1 MQSKMKT
8 EDIDKKIGMPD
19 VDEEWAKFERE
30 VLCKETKT
38 RKRVFV
44 GWTIGIAASIALLA
58 GIFLWG
64 NDAEQQTGS
73 SNQLAQAAKDQTS
86 EKRNVS
92 DSDVVKEDTT
102 HNGQSQEPLS
112 TPREVFE
119 NVAANHQKEK
129 PSGELLAQAT
139 PPMGERMEEQTP
151 ALENRTENIRVFNV
165 VEQQPSFRGGYI
177 GLQEFIKQN
186 LKYPS
191 IAQAYGVSGR
201 VIMQFKIDS
210 LGYISD
216 VKAAKHLLRYDT
228 LLLSR
233 ESEAR
238 QIELKEQIP
247 QQLEEECAR
256 VIALMPRWS
265 PAKISG
271 KVVATETMVAPMM
284 NGGIP
289 DADAIQ
295 AAASTK
301 RSPPRIMQNNPS
313 ANSRNTKNVL
323 MKPPQIH
330 IKEKSLTY
338 FYAKDFFY
346 MILMFV
352 FLAGRLLFLSTH
364 SRSSSDGTGCTV
376 GSARWSVC
384 SPLSS

>member
-1 MQSKMKT
+1 MKT

-30 VLCKETKT
+30 VLSEERKT

-73 SNQLAQAAKDQTS
+73 SNQLAQTAKDQTS
-86 EKRNVS
+86 EKRNVT

-102 HNGQSQEPLS
+102 HNSQSQKLLS

-139 PPMGERMEEQTP
+139 PPVSERMEEQIPT
-151 ALENRTENIRVFNV
+151 LENRTENIRVFNM
-165 VEQQPSFRGGYI
+165 VEQQPSFRGGDR

-191 IAQAYGVSGR
+191 MAQAYGVSGR

-271 KVVATETMVAPMM
+271 KVVSMKYNLPFMFQPSEMLKTE
-284 NGGIP
+284 
-289 DADAIQ
+289 
-295 AAASTK
+295 
-301 RSPPRIMQNNPS
+301 
-313 ANSRNTKNVL
+313 
-323 MKPPQIH
+323 
-330 IKEKSLTY
+330 
-338 FYAKDFFY
+338 
-346 MILMFV
+346 
-352 FLAGRLLFLSTH
+352 
-364 SRSSSDGTGCTV
+364 
-376 GSARWSVC
+376 
-384 SPLSS
+384 

>member
-1 MQSKMKT
+1 MKT

-30 VLCKETKT
+30 ILSEETKT

-86 EKRNVS
+86 EKRNVT

-102 HNGQSQEPLS
+102 HNSQSQKLLS

-139 PPMGERMEEQTP
+139 PPASERMEEQIPT
-151 ALENRTENIRVFNV
+151 LENRTENIRVFNM
-165 VEQQPSFRGGYI
+165 VEQQPSFRGGDR

-191 IAQAYGVSGR
+191 MAQAYGVSGR

-271 KVVATETMVAPMM
+271 KVVSMKYNLPFMFQPSEMLKTE
-284 NGGIP
+284 
-289 DADAIQ
+289 
-295 AAASTK
+295 
-301 RSPPRIMQNNPS
+301 
-313 ANSRNTKNVL
+313 
-323 MKPPQIH
+323 
-330 IKEKSLTY
+330 
-338 FYAKDFFY
+338 
-346 MILMFV
+346 
-352 FLAGRLLFLSTH
+352 
-364 SRSSSDGTGCTV
+364 
-376 GSARWSVC
+376 
-384 SPLSS
+384 

>member
-1 MQSKMKT
+1 MKT

-30 VLCKETKT
+30 ILSEETKT

-86 EKRNVS
+86 EKRNVT

-102 HNGQSQEPLS
+102 HNSQSQKLLS

-139 PPMGERMEEQTP
+139 PPASERMEEQTP
-151 ALENRTENIRVFNV
+151 ALENRTENIRVFNM
-165 VEQQPSFRGGYI
+165 VEQQPSFRGGDR

-191 IAQAYGVSGR
+191 MAQAYGVSGR

-271 KVVATETMVAPMM
+271 KVVSMKYNLPFMFKPSEMLKTE
-284 NGGIP
+284 
-289 DADAIQ
+289 
-295 AAASTK
+295 
-301 RSPPRIMQNNPS
+301 
-313 ANSRNTKNVL
+313 
-323 MKPPQIH
+323 
-330 IKEKSLTY
+330 
-338 FYAKDFFY
+338 
-346 MILMFV
+346 
-352 FLAGRLLFLSTH
+352 
-364 SRSSSDGTGCTV
+364 
-376 GSARWSVC
+376 
-384 SPLSS
+384 

>member
-1 MQSKMKT
+1 MKT

-30 VLCKETKT
+30 VLSEERKT

-86 EKRNVS
+86 EKRNVT

-102 HNGQSQEPLS
+102 HNSQSQKLLS

-139 PPMGERMEEQTP
+139 PPVSERMEEQIPT
-151 ALENRTENIRVFNV
+151 LENRTENIRVFNM
-165 VEQQPSFRGGYI
+165 VEQQPSFRGGDR

-191 IAQAYGVSGR
+191 MAQAYGVSGR

-271 KVVATETMVAPMM
+271 KVVSMKYNLPFMFQPSEMLKTE
-284 NGGIP
+284 
-289 DADAIQ
+289 
-295 AAASTK
+295 
-301 RSPPRIMQNNPS
+301 
-313 ANSRNTKNVL
+313 
-323 MKPPQIH
+323 
-330 IKEKSLTY
+330 
-338 FYAKDFFY
+338 
-346 MILMFV
+346 
-352 FLAGRLLFLSTH
+352 
-364 SRSSSDGTGCTV
+364 
-376 GSARWSVC
+376 
-384 SPLSS
+384 

>member
-1 MQSKMKT
+1 MKT

-30 VLCKETKT
+30 VLGVEETKS

-73 SNQLAQAAKDQTS
+73 SNQLVQAAKDQTS
-86 EKRNVS
+86 EKRNVT
-92 DSDVVKEDTT
+92 DSDEVKEGTT
-102 HNGQSQEPLS
+102 HNSQSQEPLS

-139 PPMGERMEEQTP
+139 PPATERMEEQIP

-165 VEQQPSFRGGYI
+165 VEQQPSFRGGYR

-191 IAQAYGVSGR
+191 MAQAYGVSGR

-271 KVVATETMVAPMM
+271 KVVSMKYNLPFMFQPSEMLKTE
-284 NGGIP
+284 
-289 DADAIQ
+289 
-295 AAASTK
+295 
-301 RSPPRIMQNNPS
+301 
-313 ANSRNTKNVL
+313 
-323 MKPPQIH
+323 
-330 IKEKSLTY
+330 
-338 FYAKDFFY
+338 
-346 MILMFV
+346 
-352 FLAGRLLFLSTH
+352 
-364 SRSSSDGTGCTV
+364 
-376 GSARWSVC
+376 
-384 SPLSS
+384 

>member
-1 MQSKMKT
+1 MKI
-8 EDIDKKIGMPD
+8 EDIDKKIGMPN
-19 VDEEWAKFERE
+19 VDEEWVKFERE
-30 VLCKETKT
+30 VIGEETKP
-38 RKRVFV
+38 RKRAIV
-44 GWTIGIAASIALLA
+44 GWTVGIAASIALLA

-86 EKRNVS
+86 EKRNVT

-102 HNGQSQEPLS
+102 HNSQRQKLLS

-139 PPMGERMEEQTP
+139 PPATERMEEQIP

-165 VEQQPSFRGGYI
+165 VEQQPSFRGGYR
-177 GLQEFIKQN
+177 GVKEFIKQN

-191 IAQAYGVSGR
+191 MAQAYGVSGR

-271 KVVATETMVAPMM
+271 KVVSMKYNLPFMFQPSEMLKTE
-284 NGGIP
+284 
-289 DADAIQ
+289 
-295 AAASTK
+295 
-301 RSPPRIMQNNPS
+301 
-313 ANSRNTKNVL
+313 
-323 MKPPQIH
+323 
-330 IKEKSLTY
+330 
-338 FYAKDFFY
+338 
-346 MILMFV
+346 
-352 FLAGRLLFLSTH
+352 
-364 SRSSSDGTGCTV
+364 
-376 GSARWSVC
+376 
-384 SPLSS
+384 

>member
-1 MQSKMKT
+1 MKT

-19 VDEEWAKFERE
+19 VDEEWARFERE
-30 VLCKETKT
+30 VLGEETKT

-73 SNQLAQAAKDQTS
+73 SNQLALAAKDQTS
-86 EKRNVS
+86 EKRNVT

-102 HNGQSQEPLS
+102 HNSQSQKLLS

-139 PPMGERMEEQTP
+139 PPASERMEEQTP

-165 VEQQPSFRGGYI
+165 VEQQPSFRGGHK

-191 IAQAYGVSGR
+191 MAQAYGVSGR

-271 KVVATETMVAPMM
+271 KVVSMKYNLPFMFQPSEMLKTE
-284 NGGIP
+284 
-289 DADAIQ
+289 
-295 AAASTK
+295 
-301 RSPPRIMQNNPS
+301 
-313 ANSRNTKNVL
+313 
-323 MKPPQIH
+323 
-330 IKEKSLTY
+330 
-338 FYAKDFFY
+338 
-346 MILMFV
+346 
-352 FLAGRLLFLSTH
+352 
-364 SRSSSDGTGCTV
+364 
-376 GSARWSVC
+376 
-384 SPLSS
+384 

>member
-30 VLCKETKT
+30 VLGEETKT

-44 GWTIGIAASIALLA
+44 GWAIGIAASIALLA
-58 GIFLWG
+58 GIFIWE

-86 EKRNVS
+86 EKRNVT
-92 DSDVVKEDTT
+92 DSDVVKEDAT
-102 HNGQSQEPLS
+102 HNIQSQEPLS

-119 NVAANHQKEK
+119 NVAANHQKGK

-139 PPMGERMEEQTP
+139 PSANERMEEQIP
-151 ALENRTENIRVFNV
+151 ALENRTENARVFNV

-191 IAQAYGVSGR
+191 IAQAYGVSGK
-201 VIMQFKIDS
+201 VIMQFKIHS
-210 LGYISD
+210 LGYVSD
-216 VKAAKHLLRYDT
+216 PKATRFLLKYDT

-256 VIALMPRWS
+256 VIAMMPRWA

-271 KVVATETMVAPMM
+271 KVVSVKYNLPFMFQPSEMLKTE
-284 NGGIP
+284 
-289 DADAIQ
+289 
-295 AAASTK
+295 
-301 RSPPRIMQNNPS
+301 
-313 ANSRNTKNVL
+313 
-323 MKPPQIH
+323 
-330 IKEKSLTY
+330 
-338 FYAKDFFY
+338 
-346 MILMFV
+346 
-352 FLAGRLLFLSTH
+352 
-364 SRSSSDGTGCTV
+364 
-376 GSARWSVC
+376 
-384 SPLSS
+384 

>member
-1 MQSKMKT
+1 MKT

-19 VDEEWAKFERE
+19 VDEEWARFERE
-30 VLCKETKT
+30 VLGEEETKPQ
-38 RKRVFV
+38 KRVFV

-58 GIFLWG
+58 GIILWG
-64 NDAEQQTGS
+64 NGAEQQTGS

-86 EKRNVS
+86 GKEQTSEKRNVT
-92 DSDVVKEDTT
+92 DSDVVKEDTA
-102 HNGQSQEPLS
+102 HNSQTQEPLS

-139 PPMGERMEEQTP
+139 PPTSERMEELTP
-151 ALENRTENIRVFNV
+151 ENRTEDIRVFNV
-165 VEQQPSFRGGYI
+165 VEQQPSFRGGHI

-191 IAQAYGVSGR
+191 LAQAYGVRGR

-216 VKAAKHLLRYDT
+216 VKAAKHFLGYDT

-247 QQLEEECAR
+247 QLLEEECAR
-256 VIALMPRWS
+256 VISLMPRWS

-271 KVVATETMVAPMM
+271 KVVSMKYNLPFTFQPSEMLKTE
-284 NGGIP
+284 
-289 DADAIQ
+289 
-295 AAASTK
+295 
-301 RSPPRIMQNNPS
+301 
-313 ANSRNTKNVL
+313 
-323 MKPPQIH
+323 
-330 IKEKSLTY
+330 
-338 FYAKDFFY
+338 
-346 MILMFV
+346 
-352 FLAGRLLFLSTH
+352 
-364 SRSSSDGTGCTV
+364 
-376 GSARWSVC
+376 
-384 SPLSS
+384 

>member
-1 MQSKMKT
+1 MKT

-19 VDEEWAKFERE
+19 VNEEWAKFERE
-30 VLCKETKT
+30 VLGEEETKPQ
-38 RKRVFV
+38 KRVFV
-44 GWTIGIAASIALLA
+44 GWAIGIAASIALLA

-64 NDAEQQTGS
+64 NGAEQQTGS

-86 EKRNVS
+86 EKRNVT

-102 HNGQSQEPLS
+102 HNSQSQKLLS

-139 PPMGERMEEQTP
+139 PPASERMEEQIPT
-151 ALENRTENIRVFNV
+151 LENRTENIRVFNV
-165 VEQQPSFRGGYI
+165 VEQQPSFRGGDR

-191 IAQAYGVSGR
+191 MAQAYGVSGR

-210 LGYISD
+210 LGYVSD
-216 VKAAKHLLRYDT
+216 PKATRFLLKYDT

-247 QQLEEECAR
+247 QLLEEECAR

-271 KVVATETMVAPMM
+271 KVVSMKYNLPFTFLPSEMLKTE
-284 NGGIP
+284 
-289 DADAIQ
+289 
-295 AAASTK
+295 
-301 RSPPRIMQNNPS
+301 
-313 ANSRNTKNVL
+313 
-323 MKPPQIH
+323 
-330 IKEKSLTY
+330 
-338 FYAKDFFY
+338 
-346 MILMFV
+346 
-352 FLAGRLLFLSTH
+352 
-364 SRSSSDGTGCTV
+364 
-376 GSARWSVC
+376 
-384 SPLSS
+384 

>member
-1 MQSKMKT
+1 MKT

-30 VLCKETKT
+30 VLSEETKT

-64 NDAEQQTGS
+64 NGAEQQTGS

-86 EKRNVS
+86 EKEQTSEKRNVT

-102 HNGQSQEPLS
+102 HNSQSQEPLS

-139 PPMGERMEEQTP
+139 PPTSERMEELTH
-151 ALENRTENIRVFNV
+151 ENRTEDIRVFNV
-165 VEQQPSFRGGYI
+165 EEQQPSFRGGYR

-191 IAQAYGVSGR
+191 MAQAYGVSGR

-271 KVVATETMVAPMM
+271 KVVSMKYNLPFMFQPSEMLKTE
-284 NGGIP
+284 
-289 DADAIQ
+289 
-295 AAASTK
+295 
-301 RSPPRIMQNNPS
+301 
-313 ANSRNTKNVL
+313 
-323 MKPPQIH
+323 
-330 IKEKSLTY
+330 
-338 FYAKDFFY
+338 
-346 MILMFV
+346 
-352 FLAGRLLFLSTH
+352 
-364 SRSSSDGTGCTV
+364 
-376 GSARWSVC
+376 
-384 SPLSS
+384 

>member
-1 MQSKMKT
+1 MKT

-30 VLCKETKT
+30 VLGEEETKSQ
-38 RKRVFV
+38 KRVFV

-58 GIFLWG
+58 GIFFWG
-64 NDAEQQTGS
+64 NGAEQQTGS

-86 EKRNVS
+86 EKEQTSEKRNVT
-92 DSDVVKEDTT
+92 DSDIVKEDTT
-102 HNGQSQEPLS
+102 RNSKSQEPLS

-119 NVAANHQKEK
+119 NVATNHHKEK
-129 PSGELLAQAT
+129 PSGELLAQA
-139 PPMGERMEEQTP
+139 PPPTSERMEEQTP
-151 ALENRTENIRVFNV
+151 ENRTEDIRVFNV

-191 IAQAYGVSGR
+191 LAQAYGVRGR

-216 VKAAKHLLRYDT
+216 VKAARHILGYDT

-247 QQLEEECAR
+247 QLLEEECAR
-256 VIALMPRWS
+256 VISLMPRWS

-271 KVVATETMVAPMM
+271 KVVSMKYNLPFTFQPSEMLKTE
-284 NGGIP
+284 
-289 DADAIQ
+289 
-295 AAASTK
+295 
-301 RSPPRIMQNNPS
+301 
-313 ANSRNTKNVL
+313 
-323 MKPPQIH
+323 
-330 IKEKSLTY
+330 
-338 FYAKDFFY
+338 
-346 MILMFV
+346 
-352 FLAGRLLFLSTH
+352 
-364 SRSSSDGTGCTV
+364 
-376 GSARWSVC
+376 
-384 SPLSS
+384 

>member
-1 MQSKMKT
+1 MKT

-30 VLCKETKT
+30 VLGVEETKS

-58 GIFLWG
+58 GIFLWVNG
-64 NDAEQQTGS
+64 AEKLTDSSEVVAQVTNTQTEVKNNVANDDETQEEATDKSQSDAVAEESRTD
-73 SNQLAQAAKDQTS
+73 NPT
-86 EKRNVS
+86 RNLIAM
-92 DSDVVKEDTT
+92 
-102 HNGQSQEPLS
+102 G
-112 TPREVFE
+112 TPRS
-119 NVAANHQKEK
+119 NDKVANPQSDNRVGTS
-129 PSGELLAQAT
+129 PSNDNQNA
-139 PPMGERMEEQTP
+139 QTP
-151 ALENRTENIRVFNV
+151 AIENKTEEKVFSV
-165 VEQQPSFRGGYI
+165 EEQQPSFRGGDR

-191 IAQAYGVSGR
+191 MAQAYGVSGR

-271 KVVATETMVAPMM
+271 KVVSMKYNLPFMFQPSEMLKTE
-284 NGGIP
+284 
-289 DADAIQ
+289 
-295 AAASTK
+295 
-301 RSPPRIMQNNPS
+301 
-313 ANSRNTKNVL
+313 
-323 MKPPQIH
+323 
-330 IKEKSLTY
+330 
-338 FYAKDFFY
+338 
-346 MILMFV
+346 
-352 FLAGRLLFLSTH
+352 
-364 SRSSSDGTGCTV
+364 
-376 GSARWSVC
+376 
-384 SPLSS
+384 

>member
-1 MQSKMKT
+1 MKT

-19 VDEEWAKFERE
+19 VDEEWARFERE
-30 VLCKETKT
+30 VLGEEETKS

-64 NDAEQQTGS
+64 NGAEQQTGS

-86 EKRNVS
+86 EKRNVT

-102 HNGQSQEPLS
+102 HNSQTQEPLS

-119 NVAANHQKEK
+119 KVAANHQKEK

-139 PPMGERMEEQTP
+139 PPVGERMEEQTP
-151 ALENRTENIRVFNV
+151 ENRTENIRVFNT

-191 IAQAYGVSGR
+191 LAQEYGVSGR

-216 VKAAKHLLRYDT
+216 VKAAKHFFRYDT

-271 KVVATETMVAPMM
+271 KVVSMKYNLPFTFLPSEMLKTE
-284 NGGIP
+284 
-289 DADAIQ
+289 
-295 AAASTK
+295 
-301 RSPPRIMQNNPS
+301 
-313 ANSRNTKNVL
+313 
-323 MKPPQIH
+323 
-330 IKEKSLTY
+330 
-338 FYAKDFFY
+338 
-346 MILMFV
+346 
-352 FLAGRLLFLSTH
+352 
-364 SRSSSDGTGCTV
+364 
-376 GSARWSVC
+376 
-384 SPLSS
+384 

>member
-1 MQSKMKT
+1 MKT

-30 VLCKETKT
+30 VLSEETKT

-64 NDAEQQTGS
+64 NDEEQQTGS

-86 EKRNVS
+86 EKRNVT
-92 DSDVVKEDTT
+92 DSDEVKEDTT
-102 HNGQSQEPLS
+102 HNSQSQELLS

-139 PPMGERMEEQTP
+139 PPATERMEEQIP

-165 VEQQPSFRGGYI
+165 VEQQPSFRGGYR

-191 IAQAYGVSGR
+191 MAQAYGVSGR

-271 KVVATETMVAPMM
+271 KVVSMKYNLPFMFQPSEMLKTE
-284 NGGIP
+284 
-289 DADAIQ
+289 
-295 AAASTK
+295 
-301 RSPPRIMQNNPS
+301 
-313 ANSRNTKNVL
+313 
-323 MKPPQIH
+323 
-330 IKEKSLTY
+330 
-338 FYAKDFFY
+338 
-346 MILMFV
+346 
-352 FLAGRLLFLSTH
+352 
-364 SRSSSDGTGCTV
+364 
-376 GSARWSVC
+376 
-384 SPLSS
+384 

>member
-1 MQSKMKT
+1 MKT

-30 VLCKETKT
+30 VLSEETKT

-64 NDAEQQTGS
+64 NDAERQTGS
-73 SNQLAQAAKDQTS
+73 SNQLAQAAKDQTP
-86 EKRNVS
+86 EKRNVT

-102 HNGQSQEPLS
+102 HNSQTQEPLS

-139 PPMGERMEEQTP
+139 PPASERMEEQTP
-151 ALENRTENIRVFNV
+151 ALENRTEDIRVFSV

-191 IAQAYGVSGR
+191 MAQAYGVSGR

-216 VKAAKHLLRYDT
+216 VKAAKHLLQYDT

-256 VIALMPRWS
+256 VIAMMPRWA

-271 KVVATETMVAPMM
+271 KVVSVKYNLPFMFQPSEMLKTE
-284 NGGIP
+284 
-289 DADAIQ
+289 
-295 AAASTK
+295 
-301 RSPPRIMQNNPS
+301 
-313 ANSRNTKNVL
+313 
-323 MKPPQIH
+323 
-330 IKEKSLTY
+330 
-338 FYAKDFFY
+338 
-346 MILMFV
+346 
-352 FLAGRLLFLSTH
+352 
-364 SRSSSDGTGCTV
+364 
-376 GSARWSVC
+376 
-384 SPLSS
+384 

>member
-1 MQSKMKT
+1 MKT

-30 VLCKETKT
+30 ILSEETKT

-86 EKRNVS
+86 EKRNVT
-92 DSDVVKEDTT
+92 DSDEVKEDTT

-119 NVAANHQKEK
+119 IVAANHQKEK

-139 PPMGERMEEQTP
+139 PPASERMEEQTP
-151 ALENRTENIRVFNV
+151 ENRPENIRVFNT

-191 IAQAYGVSGR
+191 MAQAYGVSGR

-210 LGYISD
+210 LGYVSD
-216 VKAAKHLLRYDT
+216 PKATRFLLKYDT

-247 QQLEEECAR
+247 QLLEEECAR
-256 VIALMPRWS
+256 VISLMPRWS

-271 KVVATETMVAPMM
+271 KVVSMKYNLPFTFQPSEMLKTE
-284 NGGIP
+284 
-289 DADAIQ
+289 
-295 AAASTK
+295 
-301 RSPPRIMQNNPS
+301 
-313 ANSRNTKNVL
+313 
-323 MKPPQIH
+323 
-330 IKEKSLTY
+330 
-338 FYAKDFFY
+338 
-346 MILMFV
+346 
-352 FLAGRLLFLSTH
+352 
-364 SRSSSDGTGCTV
+364 
-376 GSARWSVC
+376 
-384 SPLSS
+384 

>member
-19 VDEEWAKFERE
+19 VDEEWARFERE
-30 VLCKETKT
+30 VLGEEETKS

-64 NDAEQQTGS
+64 NGAEQQTGS

-86 EKRNVS
+86 EKRNVT

-102 HNGQSQEPLS
+102 HNSQTQEPLS

-119 NVAANHQKEK
+119 KVAANHQKEK

-139 PPMGERMEEQTP
+139 PPASERMEEQTP
-151 ALENRTENIRVFNV
+151 VLDNRTENIRVFNT

-191 IAQAYGVSGR
+191 LAQEYGVSGR

-216 VKAAKHLLRYDT
+216 VKAAKHFLRYDT

-271 KVVATETMVAPMM
+271 KVVSMKYNLPFMFQPSEMLKTE
-284 NGGIP
+284 
-289 DADAIQ
+289 
-295 AAASTK
+295 
-301 RSPPRIMQNNPS
+301 
-313 ANSRNTKNVL
+313 
-323 MKPPQIH
+323 
-330 IKEKSLTY
+330 
-338 FYAKDFFY
+338 
-346 MILMFV
+346 
-352 FLAGRLLFLSTH
+352 
-364 SRSSSDGTGCTV
+364 
-376 GSARWSVC
+376 
-384 SPLSS
+384 

>member
-1 MQSKMKT
+1 MKT
-8 EDIDKKIGMPD
+8 KDIDKKIGMPD

-30 VLCKETKT
+30 VLCEETKT

-64 NDAEQQTGS
+64 NDEEQQTGS

-86 EKRNVS
+86 EKRNVT
-92 DSDVVKEDTT
+92 DSDEVKEDTT
-102 HNGQSQEPLS
+102 HNSQSQELLS

-139 PPMGERMEEQTP
+139 PPATERMEEQIP

-165 VEQQPSFRGGYI
+165 VEQQPSFRGGHK

-191 IAQAYGVSGR
+191 MAQAYGVSGR

-271 KVVATETMVAPMM
+271 KVVSMKYNLPFMFQPSEMLKTE
-284 NGGIP
+284 
-289 DADAIQ
+289 
-295 AAASTK
+295 
-301 RSPPRIMQNNPS
+301 
-313 ANSRNTKNVL
+313 
-323 MKPPQIH
+323 
-330 IKEKSLTY
+330 
-338 FYAKDFFY
+338 
-346 MILMFV
+346 
-352 FLAGRLLFLSTH
+352 
-364 SRSSSDGTGCTV
+364 
-376 GSARWSVC
+376 
-384 SPLSS
+384 

>member
-30 VLCKETKT
+30 VLSEETKT

-64 NDAEQQTGS
+64 NGAEQQTGS

-86 EKRNVS
+86 EKRNVT
-92 DSDVVKEDTT
+92 DSDVVKEDTA
-102 HNGQSQEPLS
+102 HNNQTQEPLS

-165 VEQQPSFRGGYI
+165 EEQQPSFRGGYI

-191 IAQAYGVSGR
+191 MAQAYGVSGR

-210 LGYISD
+210 LGYVSD
-216 VKAAKHLLRYDT
+216 PKATRFLLKYDT

-256 VIALMPRWS
+256 VIAMMPRWA

-271 KVVATETMVAPMM
+271 KVVSVKYNLPFMFQPSEMLKTE
-284 NGGIP
+284 
-289 DADAIQ
+289 
-295 AAASTK
+295 
-301 RSPPRIMQNNPS
+301 
-313 ANSRNTKNVL
+313 
-323 MKPPQIH
+323 
-330 IKEKSLTY
+330 
-338 FYAKDFFY
+338 
-346 MILMFV
+346 
-352 FLAGRLLFLSTH
+352 
-364 SRSSSDGTGCTV
+364 
-376 GSARWSVC
+376 
-384 SPLSS
+384 

>member
-1 MQSKMKT
+1 MKT

-19 VDEEWAKFERE
+19 VDEEWARFERE
-30 VLCKETKT
+30 VLGEEETKPQ
-38 RKRVFV
+38 KRVFV

-86 EKRNVS
+86 EKRNVT

-102 HNGQSQEPLS
+102 HNSQSQKLLS

-139 PPMGERMEEQTP
+139 PPATERMEEQIP

-165 VEQQPSFRGGYI
+165 VEQQPSFRGGDR

-191 IAQAYGVSGR
+191 MAQAYGVSGR

-216 VKAAKHLLRYDT
+216 VKAAKHLLQYDT

-271 KVVATETMVAPMM
+271 KVVSMKYNLPFMFKPSEMLKTE
-284 NGGIP
+284 
-289 DADAIQ
+289 
-295 AAASTK
+295 
-301 RSPPRIMQNNPS
+301 
-313 ANSRNTKNVL
+313 
-323 MKPPQIH
+323 
-330 IKEKSLTY
+330 
-338 FYAKDFFY
+338 
-346 MILMFV
+346 
-352 FLAGRLLFLSTH
+352 
-364 SRSSSDGTGCTV
+364 
-376 GSARWSVC
+376 
-384 SPLSS
+384 

>member
-1 MQSKMKT
+1 MKT

-30 VLCKETKT
+30 ILSEETKT

-86 EKRNVS
+86 EKRNVT

-102 HNGQSQEPLS
+102 HNSQSQEPLS

-165 VEQQPSFRGGYI
+165 EEQQPSFRGGYI

-191 IAQAYGVSGR
+191 MAQAYGVSGR

-271 KVVATETMVAPMM
+271 KVVSMKYNLPFMFQPSEMLKTE
-284 NGGIP
+284 
-289 DADAIQ
+289 
-295 AAASTK
+295 
-301 RSPPRIMQNNPS
+301 
-313 ANSRNTKNVL
+313 
-323 MKPPQIH
+323 
-330 IKEKSLTY
+330 
-338 FYAKDFFY
+338 
-346 MILMFV
+346 
-352 FLAGRLLFLSTH
+352 
-364 SRSSSDGTGCTV
+364 
-376 GSARWSVC
+376 
-384 SPLSS
+384 

>member
-30 VLCKETKT
+30 VLGEETKT

-44 GWTIGIAASIALLA
+44 GWAIGIAASIALLA
-58 GIFLWG
+58 GIFIWE

-86 EKRNVS
+86 EKRNVT
-92 DSDVVKEDTT
+92 DSDVVKEDAT
-102 HNGQSQEPLS
+102 HNIQSQEPLS

-119 NVAANHQKEK
+119 NVAANHQKGK

-139 PPMGERMEEQTP
+139 PSANERMEEQIP
-151 ALENRTENIRVFNV
+151 ALENRTENARVFNV

-191 IAQAYGVSGR
+191 IAQAYGVSGK

-210 LGYISD
+210 LGYVSD
-216 VKAAKHLLRYDT
+216 PKATRFLLKYDT

-256 VIALMPRWS
+256 VIAMMPRWA

-271 KVVATETMVAPMM
+271 KVVSVKYNLPFMFQPSEMLKTE
-284 NGGIP
+284 
-289 DADAIQ
+289 
-295 AAASTK
+295 
-301 RSPPRIMQNNPS
+301 
-313 ANSRNTKNVL
+313 
-323 MKPPQIH
+323 
-330 IKEKSLTY
+330 
-338 FYAKDFFY
+338 
-346 MILMFV
+346 
-352 FLAGRLLFLSTH
+352 
-364 SRSSSDGTGCTV
+364 
-376 GSARWSVC
+376 
-384 SPLSS
+384 

>member
-1 MQSKMKT
+1 MKT

-30 VLCKETKT
+30 VLGEETKT

-44 GWTIGIAASIALLA
+44 GWAIGIAASIALLA

-64 NDAEQQTGS
+64 NGAEQQTGS

-86 EKRNVS
+86 EKRNVT
-92 DSDVVKEDTT
+92 DSDVVKEDAT
-102 HNGQSQEPLS
+102 HNIQSQEPLS

-119 NVAANHQKEK
+119 NVAANHQKGK

-139 PPMGERMEEQTP
+139 PSANERMEEQIP
-151 ALENRTENIRVFNV
+151 ALENRTENARVFNV

-191 IAQAYGVSGR
+191 LAQAYGVRGR

-216 VKAAKHLLRYDT
+216 VKAARHILGYDT

-247 QQLEEECAR
+247 QLLEEECAR
-256 VIALMPRWS
+256 VISLMPRWS

-271 KVVATETMVAPMM
+271 KVVSMKYNLPFTF
-284 NGGIP
+284 
-289 DADAIQ
+289 Q
-295 AAASTK
+295 
-301 RSPPRIMQNNPS
+301 PS
-313 ANSRNTKNVL
+313 EMLK
-323 MKPPQIH
+323 
-330 IKEKSLTY
+330 KE
-338 FYAKDFFY
+338 
-346 MILMFV
+346 
-352 FLAGRLLFLSTH
+352 
-364 SRSSSDGTGCTV
+364 
-376 GSARWSVC
+376 
-384 SPLSS
+384 

>member
-1 MQSKMKT
+1 MKT

-30 VLCKETKT
+30 VLCEETKT

-44 GWTIGIAASIALLA
+44 GWIIGIAASIALLA

-73 SNQLAQAAKDQTS
+73 SNQLVQAAKDQTS
-86 EKRNVS
+86 EKRNVT
-92 DSDVVKEDTT
+92 DSDEVKEGTT
-102 HNGQSQEPLS
+102 HNSQSQEPLS

-139 PPMGERMEEQTP
+139 PPATERMEEQIP

-165 VEQQPSFRGGYI
+165 VEQQPSFRGGYR

-191 IAQAYGVSGR
+191 MAQAYGVSGR

-271 KVVATETMVAPMM
+271 KVVSMKYNLPFMFQPSEMLKTE
-284 NGGIP
+284 
-289 DADAIQ
+289 
-295 AAASTK
+295 
-301 RSPPRIMQNNPS
+301 
-313 ANSRNTKNVL
+313 
-323 MKPPQIH
+323 
-330 IKEKSLTY
+330 
-338 FYAKDFFY
+338 
-346 MILMFV
+346 
-352 FLAGRLLFLSTH
+352 
-364 SRSSSDGTGCTV
+364 
-376 GSARWSVC
+376 
-384 SPLSS
+384 

>member
-1 MQSKMKT
+1 MKT

-19 VDEEWAKFERE
+19 VDEEWARFERE
-30 VLCKETKT
+30 VLGEEETKS

-58 GIFLWG
+58 GIILWG
-64 NDAEQQTGS
+64 NGAEQQTGS

-86 EKRNVS
+86 GKEQTSEKRNVT
-92 DSDVVKEDTT
+92 DSDVVKEDTAINSQT
-102 HNGQSQEPLS
+102 QEPLS

-119 NVAANHQKEK
+119 NVAVNHQKEK

-139 PPMGERMEEQTP
+139 PPASERMEEQTP
-151 ALENRTENIRVFNV
+151 ENRTENIRVFNT

-191 IAQAYGVSGR
+191 LAQEYGVRGR

-216 VKAAKHLLRYDT
+216 VKAARHILGYDT

-247 QQLEEECAR
+247 QLLEEECAR
-256 VIALMPRWS
+256 VISLMPRWS

-271 KVVATETMVAPMM
+271 KVVSMKYNLPFTF
-284 NGGIP
+284 
-289 DADAIQ
+289 Q
-295 AAASTK
+295 
-301 RSPPRIMQNNPS
+301 PS
-313 ANSRNTKNVL
+313 EMLK
-323 MKPPQIH
+323 
-330 IKEKSLTY
+330 KE
-338 FYAKDFFY
+338 
-346 MILMFV
+346 
-352 FLAGRLLFLSTH
+352 
-364 SRSSSDGTGCTV
+364 
-376 GSARWSVC
+376 
-384 SPLSS
+384 

>member
-1 MQSKMKT
+1 MKT

-30 VLCKETKT
+30 VLCEETKT

-44 GWTIGIAASIALLA
+44 GWIIGIAASIALLA

-73 SNQLAQAAKDQTS
+73 SNQLVQAAKDQTS
-86 EKRNVS
+86 EKRNVT
-92 DSDVVKEDTT
+92 DSDEVKEGTT
-102 HNGQSQEPLS
+102 HNSQSQEPLS

-139 PPMGERMEEQTP
+139 PPATERMEEQIP

-165 VEQQPSFRGGYI
+165 VEQQPSFRGGYR

-191 IAQAYGVSGR
+191 MAQAYGVSGR

-271 KVVATETMVAPMM
+271 KVVSMKYNLPFMF
-284 NGGIP
+284 
-289 DADAIQ
+289 Q
-295 AAASTK
+295 
-301 RSPPRIMQNNPS
+301 PS
-313 ANSRNTKNVL
+313 EML
-323 MKPPQIH
+323 
-330 IKEKSLTY
+330 KSE
-338 FYAKDFFY
+338 
-346 MILMFV
+346 
-352 FLAGRLLFLSTH
+352 
-364 SRSSSDGTGCTV
+364 
-376 GSARWSVC
+376 
-384 SPLSS
+384 

>member
-19 VDEEWAKFERE
+19 VDEEWARFERE
-30 VLCKETKT
+30 VLGEETKT

-64 NDAEQQTGS
+64 NGAEQQTGS

-86 EKRNVS
+86 EKRNVT
-92 DSDVVKEDTT
+92 DSDVVKEDAT
-102 HNGQSQEPLS
+102 HNNQTQEPLS

-119 NVAANHQKEK
+119 NVAVNHQKEK

-139 PPMGERMEEQTP
+139 PPTSERMEELTP
-151 ALENRTENIRVFNV
+151 ENRTEDIRVFNV
-165 VEQQPSFRGGYI
+165 VEQQPSFRGGDR

-191 IAQAYGVSGR
+191 LAQAYGVRGR

-216 VKAAKHLLRYDT
+216 VKAARHILGYDT

-271 KVVATETMVAPMM
+271 KVVSMKYNLPFMFQPSEMLKTE
-284 NGGIP
+284 
-289 DADAIQ
+289 
-295 AAASTK
+295 
-301 RSPPRIMQNNPS
+301 
-313 ANSRNTKNVL
+313 
-323 MKPPQIH
+323 
-330 IKEKSLTY
+330 
-338 FYAKDFFY
+338 
-346 MILMFV
+346 
-352 FLAGRLLFLSTH
+352 
-364 SRSSSDGTGCTV
+364 
-376 GSARWSVC
+376 
-384 SPLSS
+384 

>member
-1 MQSKMKT
+1 MKT

-30 VLCKETKT
+30 VLGVEETKS

-58 GIFLWG
+58 GIFIWENG
-64 NDAEQQTGS
+64 AEQQTGS

-86 EKRNVS
+86 EKRNVT

-102 HNGQSQEPLS
+102 HNSQSQKLLS

-139 PPMGERMEEQTP
+139 PPASERMEEQIP
-151 ALENRTENIRVFNV
+151 ALENRTENIRVFNM
-165 VEQQPSFRGGYI
+165 VEQQPSFRGGDR

-191 IAQAYGVSGR
+191 MAQAYGVSGR

-216 VKAAKHLLRYDT
+216 VKAAKHSLRYDT

-271 KVVATETMVAPMM
+271 KVVSMKYNLPFMFQPSEMLKTE
-284 NGGIP
+284 
-289 DADAIQ
+289 
-295 AAASTK
+295 
-301 RSPPRIMQNNPS
+301 
-313 ANSRNTKNVL
+313 
-323 MKPPQIH
+323 
-330 IKEKSLTY
+330 
-338 FYAKDFFY
+338 
-346 MILMFV
+346 
-352 FLAGRLLFLSTH
+352 
-364 SRSSSDGTGCTV
+364 
-376 GSARWSVC
+376 
-384 SPLSS
+384 

>member
-1 MQSKMKT
+1 MSPIAILSK
-8 EDIDKKIGMPD
+8 
-19 VDEEWAKFERE
+19 
-30 VLCKETKT
+30 KT
-38 RKRVFV
+38 RR
-44 GWTIGIAASIALLA
+44 
-58 GIFLWG
+58 
-64 NDAEQQTGS
+64 
-73 SNQLAQAAKDQTS
+73 
-86 EKRNVS
+86 
-92 DSDVVKEDTT
+92 
-102 HNGQSQEPLS
+102 

-119 NVAANHQKEK
+119 NVATNHQKEK

-139 PPMGERMEEQTP
+139 PPASERMEEQTP
-151 ALENRTENIRVFNV
+151 ENRTEDIRVFSM

-191 IAQAYGVSGR
+191 MAQAYGVSGR

-271 KVVATETMVAPMM
+271 KVVSMKYNLPFMF
-284 NGGIP
+284 
-289 DADAIQ
+289 Q
-295 AAASTK
+295 
-301 RSPPRIMQNNPS
+301 PS
-313 ANSRNTKNVL
+313 EML
-323 MKPPQIH
+323 
-330 IKEKSLTY
+330 KSE
-338 FYAKDFFY
+338 
-346 MILMFV
+346 
-352 FLAGRLLFLSTH
+352 
-364 SRSSSDGTGCTV
+364 
-376 GSARWSVC
+376 
-384 SPLSS
+384 

>member
-1 MQSKMKT
+1 MKT

-30 VLCKETKT
+30 VLCEETKT

-73 SNQLAQAAKDQTS
+73 SNQLVQAAKDQTS
-86 EKRNVS
+86 EKRNVT
-92 DSDVVKEDTT
+92 DSDEVKEGTT
-102 HNGQSQEPLS
+102 HNSQSQEPLS

-139 PPMGERMEEQTP
+139 PPASERMEEQTP
-151 ALENRTENIRVFNV
+151 ALENRTENIRVFNM
-165 VEQQPSFRGGYI
+165 VEQQPSFRGGYR
-177 GLQEFIKQN
+177 GLQEVIKQN

-191 IAQAYGVSGR
+191 MAQAYGVSGR

-210 LGYISD
+210 LAYISD
-216 VKAAKHLLRYDT
+216 VKAAKHLLQYDT

-271 KVVATETMVAPMM
+271 KVVSMKYNLPFMFKPSEMLKTEGA
-284 NGGIP
+284 
-289 DADAIQ
+289 
-295 AAASTK
+295 
-301 RSPPRIMQNNPS
+301 
-313 ANSRNTKNVL
+313 
-323 MKPPQIH
+323 
-330 IKEKSLTY
+330 
-338 FYAKDFFY
+338 
-346 MILMFV
+346 
-352 FLAGRLLFLSTH
+352 
-364 SRSSSDGTGCTV
+364 
-376 GSARWSVC
+376 
-384 SPLSS
+384 

>member
-1 MQSKMKT
+1 MKT

-30 VLCKETKT
+30 ILSEETKT

-73 SNQLAQAAKDQTS
+73 SNQLALAAKDQTS
-86 EKRNVS
+86 EKRNVT

-102 HNGQSQEPLS
+102 HNSQSQKLLS

-139 PPMGERMEEQTP
+139 PPASERMEEQIPT
-151 ALENRTENIRVFNV
+151 LENRTENIRVFNM
-165 VEQQPSFRGGYI
+165 VEQQPSFRGGDR

-191 IAQAYGVSGR
+191 MAQAYGVSGR

-271 KVVATETMVAPMM
+271 KVVSMKYNLPFMFQPSEMLKTE
-284 NGGIP
+284 
-289 DADAIQ
+289 
-295 AAASTK
+295 
-301 RSPPRIMQNNPS
+301 
-313 ANSRNTKNVL
+313 
-323 MKPPQIH
+323 
-330 IKEKSLTY
+330 
-338 FYAKDFFY
+338 
-346 MILMFV
+346 
-352 FLAGRLLFLSTH
+352 
-364 SRSSSDGTGCTV
+364 
-376 GSARWSVC
+376 
-384 SPLSS
+384 

>member
-1 MQSKMKT
+1 MKT

-30 VLCKETKT
+30 VLCEETKT

-44 GWTIGIAASIALLA
+44 GWIIGIAASIALLA

-86 EKRNVS
+86 EKRNVT
-92 DSDVVKEDTT
+92 DSDEVKEDTT
-102 HNGQSQEPLS
+102 HNSQSQEPLS

-139 PPMGERMEEQTP
+139 PPATERMEEQIP

-165 VEQQPSFRGGYI
+165 VEQQPSFRGGDR

-191 IAQAYGVSGR
+191 MAQAYGVSGR

-271 KVVATETMVAPMM
+271 KVVSMKYNLPFMFQPSEMLKTE
-284 NGGIP
+284 
-289 DADAIQ
+289 
-295 AAASTK
+295 
-301 RSPPRIMQNNPS
+301 
-313 ANSRNTKNVL
+313 
-323 MKPPQIH
+323 
-330 IKEKSLTY
+330 
-338 FYAKDFFY
+338 
-346 MILMFV
+346 
-352 FLAGRLLFLSTH
+352 
-364 SRSSSDGTGCTV
+364 
-376 GSARWSVC
+376 
-384 SPLSS
+384 

>member
-1 MQSKMKT
+1 MKT

-30 VLCKETKT
+30 VLSEETKT

-73 SNQLAQAAKDQTS
+73 SNQLALAAKDQTS
-86 EKRNVS
+86 EKRNVT

-102 HNGQSQEPLS
+102 HNSQSQKLLS

-139 PPMGERMEEQTP
+139 PPASERMEEQIPT
-151 ALENRTENIRVFNV
+151 LENRTENIRVFNM
-165 VEQQPSFRGGYI
+165 VEQQPSFRGGDR

-191 IAQAYGVSGR
+191 MAQAYGVSGR

-271 KVVATETMVAPMM
+271 KVVSMKYNLPFMFQPSEMLKTE
-284 NGGIP
+284 
-289 DADAIQ
+289 
-295 AAASTK
+295 
-301 RSPPRIMQNNPS
+301 
-313 ANSRNTKNVL
+313 
-323 MKPPQIH
+323 
-330 IKEKSLTY
+330 
-338 FYAKDFFY
+338 
-346 MILMFV
+346 
-352 FLAGRLLFLSTH
+352 
-364 SRSSSDGTGCTV
+364 
-376 GSARWSVC
+376 
-384 SPLSS
+384 